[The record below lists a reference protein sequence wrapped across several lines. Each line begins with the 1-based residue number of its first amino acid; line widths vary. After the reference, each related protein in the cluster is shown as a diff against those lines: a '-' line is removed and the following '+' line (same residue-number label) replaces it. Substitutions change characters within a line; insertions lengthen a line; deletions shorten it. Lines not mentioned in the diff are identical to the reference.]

1 MIKIQLDFVKQI
13 INWKLNEFKFAE
25 SVITDYL
32 KGKRLV
38 AYVSMLHKGDQIL
51 LAPRSSNINDY
62 VSGSSKLSE
71 SKSKDNAALKDSA
84 RKQEAKSK

>member
-32 KGKRLV
+32 KGKKLV

-62 VSGSSKLSE
+62 VSGSSKLS
-71 SKSKDNAALKDSA
+71 
-84 RKQEAKSK
+84 

>member
-1 MIKIQLDFVKQI
+1 
-13 INWKLNEFKFAE
+13 
-25 SVITDYL
+25 
-32 KGKRLV
+32 
-38 AYVSMLHKGDQIL
+38 MLHKGDQIL

-71 SKSKDNAALKDSA
+71 SKSKDKAALKDSA